1 MIKTAFVVM
10 LAAGLLLAG
19 CAMVGPDYQQPQ
31 VAVPAKWRFGDREA
45 QETVN
50 TLWWKAFDDPM
61 LDRLIE
67 RAVRNNLDLQQA
79 IANVEKFMGTYG
91 STRAN
96 LFPQIYGTANY
107 SRLNNGANQL
117 GGSLPG
123 GLSSSS
129 GDIDYARLGATMEWE
144 IDLWGQLRRA
154 RDAAR
159 ADLLAQEAYR
169 RTVLLTVVSQ
179 VAITYV
185 QLRKLDCDLEI
196 TRSIMK
202 TLESE
207 LRIARSRFRE
217 GYSSELDVT
226 QVESEYFRR
235 AAYIPQYEQSIA
247 ETEHALK
254 ILLGENPGPVPRGRT
269 LDELH
274 TLNVPAGLPSDVLA
288 RRPDIQQAE
297 QQLIAANALIGVA
310 IGEYFPKIF
319 LTGDLGQTTSQL
331 STLFTPGSNFWAAGA
346 SLMFPILTA
355 GKIAGHVQSAEATQR
370 SALANYQR
378 SVISAFQEF
387 EDALVGHAKTREQRE
402 LQIARVKAVENYFR
416 LSKLQYDEGYTD
428 YITVLDSLRESFDA
442 RIELASIKSSY
453 IVAAIKLYRAMG
465 GGWVAQT
472 ESNGHVP
479 EPREAVMFP

>member
-1 MIKTAFVVM
+1 MSKSVFVAV
-10 LAAGLLLAG
+10 LAGLLITG
-19 CAMVGPDYQQPQ
+19 CAMVGPDYEQPK
-31 VAVPAKWRFGDREA
+31 VAMPSKWRFSDSEA
-45 QETVN
+45 RETVN
-50 TLWWKAFDDPM
+50 TLWWKEFNDPM

-67 RAVRNNLDLQQA
+67 RAVRNNLDLQKA
-79 IANVEKFMGTYG
+79 IAAVEKFMGAYG

-96 LFPQIYGTANY
+96 LFPQIYGTASY
-107 SRLNNGANQL
+107 SRLNNGMNQL
-117 GGSLPG
+117 GGNLPG

-129 GDIDYARLGATMEWE
+129 GDINYARLGATMEWE

-154 RDAAR
+154 REAAR

-185 QLRKLDCDLEI
+185 TLRELDCDLEI
-196 TRSIMK
+196 TRNIMK

-217 GYSSELDVT
+217 GYSSELEVN
-226 QVESEYFRR
+226 QVESEYIRR

-274 TLNVPAGLPSDVLA
+274 PLTVPAGLPSDVLA
-288 RRPDIQQAE
+288 RRPDILQAE
-297 QQLIAANALIGVA
+297 QELVASNALIGVA
-310 IGEYFPKIF
+310 RGEYFPKIL
-319 LTGDLGQTTSQL
+319 LTGDVGQTTSQL
-331 STLFTPGSNFWAAGA
+331 SMLFTPGANFWSAGS
-346 SLMFPILTA
+346 SLLLPILTA
-355 GKIAGHVQSAEATQR
+355 GKIAGHVQSAEAVQR
-370 SALANYQR
+370 SAVANYQL
-378 SVISAFQEF
+378 SILTAFKEF
-387 EDALVGHAKTREQRE
+387 EDALVGHTKTREQRE
-402 LQIARVKAVENYFR
+402 LQSARVKSAEKYFR

-428 YITVLDSLRESFDA
+428 YITVLDSLRQSFDA
-442 RIELASIKSSY
+442 QIELANVKSSN
-453 IVAAIKLYRAMG
+453 IAAAIKLYRAMG
-465 GGWVAQT
+465 GGWVAQA

-479 EPREAVMFP
+479 EPREAAMFP